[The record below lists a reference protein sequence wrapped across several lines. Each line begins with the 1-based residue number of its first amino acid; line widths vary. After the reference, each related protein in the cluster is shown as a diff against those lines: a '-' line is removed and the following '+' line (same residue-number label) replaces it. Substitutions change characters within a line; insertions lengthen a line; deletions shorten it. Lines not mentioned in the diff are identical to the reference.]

1 MPCSWDLFDTLIAAR
16 TNPAAGDAHPS
27 EWIPIAENIA
37 RVAPDDI
44 IISEYYLDQIPKA
57 KLAVALTGLT
67 NKLYVTDRG
76 KSDGT
81 IWAELKPTKHHGDN
95 PNTDVASP
103 QAHNIPAEHIQSS
116 RLTEAEAYIAQIGL
130 PEIAL
135 ACREARLRTWHP
147 EFRAM
152 QLLQIDYNFPVLL
165 VAALILHTFAQKHNL
180 VLMAA
185 RDCCMWV
192 HLQKEIRDRL
202 NGEYEIEYWPSSR
215 FCRNKPS
222 ETYMREFNARLAK
235 GALLVDGSGTG
246 YSIARLV
253 AKSEYPNTPALLLT
267 QYSPEYVLDT
277 DRPDTSN
284 IKGLIHIS
292 DHIIELAS
300 FPNEGIYTDWN
311 VTNDLG
317 FDWDCEEIRVAHRAF
332 EVARAVLAEYSLPE
346 RVNSEQLSQLFLRV
360 RPAMGDTINFF
371 IPALVAENKLRIQ
384 QGAGL

>member
-1 MPCSWDLFDTLIAAR
+1 
-16 TNPAAGDAHPS
+16 
-27 EWIPIAENIA
+27 
-37 RVAPDDI
+37 
-44 IISEYYLDQIPKA
+44 
-57 KLAVALTGLT
+57 
-67 NKLYVTDRG
+67 
-76 KSDGT
+76 
-81 IWAELKPTKHHGDN
+81 
-95 PNTDVASP
+95 
-103 QAHNIPAEHIQSS
+103 
-116 RLTEAEAYIAQIGL
+116 
-130 PEIAL
+130 
-135 ACREARLRTWHP
+135 
-147 EFRAM
+147 
-152 QLLQIDYNFPVLL
+152 
-165 VAALILHTFAQKHNL
+165 
-180 VLMAA
+180 
-185 RDCCMWV
+185 
-192 HLQKEIRDRL
+192 LQKEIRDRL

-246 YSIARLV
+246 NSIARLV
-253 AKSEYPNTPALLLT
+253 AKSEYPKTPALLLT
-267 QYSPEYVLDT
+267 KYSPEYVPDT

-300 FPNEGIYTDWN
+300 VPNEGIYTDWN